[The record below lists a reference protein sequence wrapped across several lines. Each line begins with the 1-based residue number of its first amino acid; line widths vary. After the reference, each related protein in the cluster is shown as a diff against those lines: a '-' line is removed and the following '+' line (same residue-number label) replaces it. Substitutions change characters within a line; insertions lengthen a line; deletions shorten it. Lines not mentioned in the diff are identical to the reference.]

1 MKIATL
7 FGSKGVAHSHLW
19 LEGKALTDAGFS
31 IGTEYTQL
39 WDKNKLIMVVGKA
52 NPVMGDG
59 HLVLTVYKKVTAG
72 GKQPAIRI
80 EGKRVRETF
89 RTEKVVVTYGIER
102 ITVEPY
108 IEQKNEVVTPVI
120 KHVGSDRQEVG
131 ELADMGVRL

>member
-1 MKIATL
+1 MKIAAL

-19 LEGKALTDAGFS
+19 LEGKALTDARFS
-31 IGTEYTQL
+31 IGSEYTQM
-39 WDKNKLIMVVGKA
+39 WEKGKLTLVRGTVT
-52 NPVMGDG
+52 PVTEGVTAI
-59 HLVLTVYKKVTAG
+59 HKKVTPG

-89 RTEKVVVTYGIER
+89 KTEKVVVTYGIEK

-108 IEQKNEVVTPVI
+108 IEQKNEVVTPII

-131 ELADMGVRL
+131 ELANMGIRL